1 MSSVLPPP
9 KKNLK
14 QRRKAII
21 ALDEK
26 TTVKREGEDLLL
38 SCVL

>member
-26 TTVKREGEDLLL
+26 TTIKREGEGLLL